1 MRCATRALRRIW
13 HAARYWTKVL
23 APDRTSLGLHA
34 AERALTVP
42 AGRPNPGTTILQP
55 HAHSSFFDRLS
66 ILVLSIEW
74 TVFGS
79 MHFSLRA
86 ETIEMIPHFVPEQYK
101 LMVATVTGMI
111 EVAIGILLLVPQ
123 ARQRAAL
130 ASLVLLAVYVL
141 AVYQI
146 LASDPAQSIFQ
157 TALRI
162 GLVPNNIFLAICS
175 VYLLQNPGA
184 SLTTIS
190 APGGKA
196 AGPPAWTS
204 SGAAILLVAGLLL
217 MSNCAGFLAILAGI
231 KGQQATAYLWA
242 MMCIAIGALIG
253 FLFAVPRVNPA
264 ARINS
269 ALVTNTNIEQVS
281 DWLTKIL
288 VGVGL
293 INFKEIG
300 DFLDRQSGELATS
313 LSADAAAVGK
323 PFALSL
329 IVYFFVVGLIEGY
342 LLTRLFLSRQLAL
355 QAPDLEPKPAETT
368 ATH

>member
-1 MRCATRALRRIW
+1 LACA
-13 HAARYWTKVL
+13 
-23 APDRTSLGLHA
+23 PPS
-34 AERALTVP
+34 ALTIP
-42 AGRPNPGTTILQP
+42 AGRPKPGTTILQP

-79 MHFSLRA
+79 MHFSLPA
-86 ETIEMIPHFVPEQYK
+86 ETIAMIPDFIPDKYK
-101 LMVATVTGMI
+101 PMVATVTGMI

-123 ARQRAAL
+123 ARRRAAL
-130 ASLVLLAVYVL
+130 ASLVLLVVYIL
-141 AVYQI
+141 AVYHI
-146 LASDPAQSIFQ
+146 LASAPAQPDYAILQ

-190 APGGKA
+190 APDRKA
-196 AGPPAWTS
+196 AVPPAWTN
-204 SGAAILLVAGLLL
+204 SGAATLLVAGLLL

-253 FLFAVPRVNPA
+253 FLFGVPRVNPA
-264 ARINS
+264 AKTNS

-293 INFKEIG
+293 VNFKEIG
-300 DFLDRQSGELATS
+300 DFLDLRSGELATS
-313 LSADAAAVGK
+313 LGTDAAPVGK

-329 IVYFFVVGLIEGY
+329 IVYFFVVGLIQGY

-355 QAPDLEPKPAETT
+355 QTPDLEPVETT
-368 ATH
+368 TIS